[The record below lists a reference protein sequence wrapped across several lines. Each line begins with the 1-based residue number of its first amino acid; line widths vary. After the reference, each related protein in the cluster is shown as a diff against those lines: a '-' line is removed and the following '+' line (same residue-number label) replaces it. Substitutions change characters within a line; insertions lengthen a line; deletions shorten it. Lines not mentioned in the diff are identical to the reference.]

1 MPSTV
6 IRSYNYNARR
16 RELDIVFQTRR
27 RYRYR
32 HVPLATYAALKAA
45 ASKGEFF
52 NHHIRGRFE
61 FSRDP
66 LGESGGNPAQPAALH
81 PAGQPRHE
89 EPHGRHRHR

>member
-6 IRSYNYNARR
+6 IRSYSYDARR

-32 HVPLATYAALKAA
+32 HVPMATYAALKVAS
-45 ASKGEFF
+45 SKGEFF
-52 NHHIRGRFE
+52 NRHIRGRFQ

-66 LGESGGNPAQPAALH
+66 LGDGEGN
-81 PAGQPRHE
+81 R
-89 EPHGRHRHR
+89 

>member
-6 IRSYNYNARR
+6 IRSYSYDARR

-32 HVPLATYAALKAA
+32 HVPLATYAAMNA
-45 ASKGEFF
+45 ASSKGAFF
-52 NHHIRGRFE
+52 NRHIRGRFE

-66 LGESGGNPAQPAALH
+66 PRDSDGNRGAAV
-81 PAGQPRHE
+81 R
-89 EPHGRHRHR
+89 

>member
-6 IRSYNYNARR
+6 IRSYSYNARR

-32 HVPLATYAALKAA
+32 HVPLATYAAMKAA
-45 ASKGEFF
+45 SSKGVFF

-61 FSRDP
+61 FSREP
-66 LGESGGNPAQPAALH
+66 LQEQ
-81 PAGQPRHE
+81 
-89 EPHGRHRHR
+89 

>member
-1 MPSTV
+1 MPSSV
-6 IRSYNYNARR
+6 IRSYSYNARR

-32 HVPLATYAALKAA
+32 HVPLTTYAALKAA

-61 FSRDP
+61 FSREP
-66 LGESGGNPAQPAALH
+66 PVVGGHAN
-81 PAGQPRHE
+81 
-89 EPHGRHRHR
+89 